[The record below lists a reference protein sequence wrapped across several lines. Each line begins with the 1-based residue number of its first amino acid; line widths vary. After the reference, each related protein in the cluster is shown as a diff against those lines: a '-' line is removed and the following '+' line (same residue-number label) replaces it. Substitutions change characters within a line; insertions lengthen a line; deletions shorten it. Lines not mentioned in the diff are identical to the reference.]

1 MSKITRIIFFTPYP
15 DGEKAEMINIGEPYW
30 DMGTC
35 VAILKNSNDGSFFA
49 EFDSNKVFTVNDV
62 KRILVS
68 NER

>member
-1 MSKITRIIFFTPYP
+1 
-15 DGEKAEMINIGEPYW
+15 
-30 DMGTC
+30 MGTC

>member
-1 MSKITRIIFFTPYP
+1 MSKITRIIFFTPSP
-15 DGEKAEMINIGEPYW
+15 SGEYEEIINLGERYW